1 MCCHSAYNNAIKST
15 VFKVHL
21 AKLAPRAGV
30 KLIVNADHAIESNA
44 AKYNIVS
51 VCGIEQF
58 CADIIDACIA
68 GSVAGYGATNKDD
81 RFAVGTIV
89 PIAQIAIFAISVHFA
104 VVRSLAHG
112 VIANAVAEN
121 TVSIIA
127 VIIYGDI
134 HSAAELV
141 LGIDILLTGQCI
153 ELCQC
158 IGVGLGTI
166 TSSTL
171 IGHSGDRQHDGQHK
185 DSQQNA

>member
-44 AKYNIVS
+44 AKYNI
-51 VCGIEQF
+51 GISRYGKEQF

-81 RFAVGTIV
+81 RFAVGTVV

-104 VVRSLAHG
+104 VVRSLTHG
-112 VIANAVAEN
+112 VIANAVAKN
-121 TVSIIA
+121 AVSIIG
-127 VIIYGDI
+127 IGTNIDI
-134 HSAAELV
+134 HSAAKFF

-158 IGVGLGTI
+158 IGAG
-166 TSSTL
+166 
-171 IGHSGDRQHDGQHK
+171 
-185 DSQQNA
+185 